1 MDVEIDL
8 LEDEIDSNS
17 EGENKDEGESNV
29 EMNDE
34 DDCNN

>member
-17 EGENKDEGESNV
+17 EGENKDERRREQCRN
-29 EMNDE
+29 ER
-34 DDCNN
+34 